1 MLLGPWERIGV
12 QVEGGCLVMMVQR
25 AEHRGE
31 EGDRHVARLLD
42 LEGPGKHPCHWQ
54 QTEHQQHREY
64 H

>member
-12 QVEGGCLVMMVQR
+12 QVEGGGLVMMVQR

-42 LEGPGKHPCHWQ
+42 LEGPGKHPCH
-54 QTEHQQHREY
+54 
-64 H
+64 